1 MRENN
6 ILKETLQAGLARLDA
21 ERLPS
26 WVTERLASDF
36 TTKAES
42 NLRRLAAREI
52 TNKKI
57 ARIFAA
63 GGREGKEGSRGET
76 AVSPPGEQGPAN
88 EVRQGL

>member
-1 MRENN
+1 MRETD
-6 ILKETLQAGLARLDA
+6 ILTQVLRTGLARLNA
-21 ERLPS
+21 ERLPP
-26 WVTERLASDF
+26 WVTERLAKDF

-42 NLRRLAAREI
+42 KLRQLGAREI

-63 GGREGKEGSRGET
+63 GGRESKEGSRGET
-76 AVSPPGEQGPAN
+76 TVSPPGEQGPAN

>member
-6 ILKETLQAGLARLDA
+6 ILREILQDGLARLNA
-21 ERLPS
+21 ERLPA
-26 WVTERLASDF
+26 WVTARLANDF
-36 TTKAES
+36 TVKAETK
-42 NLRRLAAREI
+42 LRRLAAREI

-63 GGREGKEGSRGET
+63 GGREDEEGSRGET

>member
-1 MRENN
+1 MAEHNFVKE
-6 ILKETLQAGLARLDA
+6 ILRGSLERLNA

-26 WVTERLASDF
+26 WVTERLAKDF

-42 NLRRLAAREI
+42 KLRRLAAREI

>member
-1 MRENN
+1 MKVTVKDIARES
-6 ILKETLQAGLARLDA
+6 LAALQAD
-21 ERLPS
+21 RLPP
-26 WVTERLASDF
+26 WVVDRLTNDF
-36 TTKAES
+36 LAKA
-42 NLRRLAAREI
+42 NARLRRLAAREI

-63 GGREGKEGSRGET
+63 GGRTGEEGSRGET